1 MEVECNKNKNIK
13 QIFYR
18 FCRDV
23 EKIKMPDNM
32 EKAAVVDGESN
43 GGEWAEIAAM
53 PSYEDK
59 MKAAEGAVE
68 PAAENKEAEPAHEHV
83 DLNAEAYSQLF
94 AEAPIYKKKAKIEA
108 VQITAEGLESGEYA
122 DKDIRFDGEK
132 YVIDTYV
139 MREKD
144 GQRVAELEDTR
155 PVAVGEWIATNP
167 SQQEGDRTNNY
178 AIPDETFRKRYQE
191 TDEPGVYRA
200 AGMARIIKNA
210 TGKAV
215 EIEAPWGGEQ
225 YGDEECYFC
234 APYDPNNPEDL
245 AEGGRYILSEND
257 FATYELDEQPED
269 DEEDGTVKKRPLME
283 SHPGLE
289 SDLNS
294 YPDPNMYPLEDP
306 ETLTTPPDE
315 GPQFSPMTPPMEEP
329 KVGMTELPVV
339 DEDGN
344 PNTVNLENEPAPERH
359 EMTSEELDEYMQQ
372 LMGRGAKVMAAAET
386 PVAAETVEETV
397 VAEAPAETGAAA
409 TEAPEAVA
417 PTTETPAETPA
428 GENQ

>member
-32 EKAAVVDGESN
+32 EKAAVADGESN

-59 MKAAEGAVE
+59 MKAAEVAQEAPAEG
-68 PAAENKEAEPAHEHV
+68 AAEVPV
-83 DLNAEAYSQLF
+83 D
-94 AEAPIYKKKAKIEA
+94 I
-108 VQITAEGLESGEYA
+108 
-122 DKDIRFDGEK
+122 
-132 YVIDTYV
+132 
-139 MREKD
+139 
-144 GQRVAELEDTR
+144 
-155 PVAVGEWIATNP
+155 
-167 SQQEGDRTNNY
+167 
-178 AIPDETFRKRYQE
+178 
-191 TDEPGVYRA
+191 
-200 AGMARIIKNA
+200 
-210 TGKAV
+210 
-215 EIEAPWGGEQ
+215 
-225 YGDEECYFC
+225 
-234 APYDPNNPEDL
+234 
-245 AEGGRYILSEND
+245 
-257 FATYELDEQPED
+257 
-269 DEEDGTVKKRPLME
+269 EDGTVKKRPLME

-344 PNTVNLENEPAPERH
+344 SNTVNLENEPAAPERH